1 MYSTAKATPARSST
15 ALASSSATGVRSHR
29 SVQSYSTTS
38 KPSSK
43 GPGLDME
50 WMGAGMCIKILF
62 VSFLPDLRWTEDSR
76 WQSSRFGQLR
86 LKESL
91 HRMCS
96 TENPKN
102 PCNFRDVGW
111 YLSQTLL
118 VQRSITCILLLSCG
132 GSLVLS
138 PCISQHIQCR
148 YRRASSQ
155 TDHCTTRCERVATTS
170 SAAQTPCLQSHIH
183 VRPRRP
189 TCILLH
195 CSCTFLPTIHPPKI
209 GYWNSYAGN
218 IRFSGM
224 RLKY

>member
-1 MYSTAKATPARSST
+1 
-15 ALASSSATGVRSHR
+15 
-29 SVQSYSTTS
+29 
-38 KPSSK
+38 
-43 GPGLDME
+43 
-50 WMGAGMCIKILF
+50 MGAGMCIKILF
-62 VSFLPDLRWTEDSR
+62 VSFLPDLRWTEDLR
-76 WQSSRFGQLR
+76 WQSSRFGQLQ

-96 TENPKN
+96 TEKPKN

-132 GSLVLS
+132 GSHVLS
-138 PCISQHIQCR
+138 PYIPQHIRRR

-155 TDHCTTRCERVATTS
+155 TDHCTSRCERVATTS

-189 TCILLH
+189 HVYPPL
-195 CSCTFLPTIHPPKI
+195 FLYLSPYHPPPRSAI
-209 GYWNSYAGN
+209 GTHTPETSASPA
-218 IRFSGM
+218 SGSSTDTAC
-224 RLKY
+224 